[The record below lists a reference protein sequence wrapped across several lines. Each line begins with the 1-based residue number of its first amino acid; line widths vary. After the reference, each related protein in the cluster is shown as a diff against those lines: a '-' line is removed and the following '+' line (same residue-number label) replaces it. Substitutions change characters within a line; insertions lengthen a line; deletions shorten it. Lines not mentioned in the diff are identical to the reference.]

1 MKWAS
6 TLAAFSALVSAVWA
20 EDLLMVDT
28 LIGLEQDEATS
39 LGFSVKV
46 VTQAQW
52 STMGTSD
59 FAAFKAIII
68 GDPYGSQD
76 LTLIQFLSDTASTWG
91 PAVQGNIIIHGMI
104 FTETIEAYTQ
114 KY

>member
-6 TLAAFSALVSAVWA
+6 TLAAFSALVCAVVA

-28 LIGLEQDEATS
+28 LVGLEQDEATS

-46 VTQAQW
+46 VTEAQW
-52 STMGTSD
+52 RAMGTSD

-68 GDPYGSQD
+68 GDPFGSQD

-91 PAVQGNIIIHGMI
+91 PAVQGNIIIHGLIPTGM
-104 FTETIEAYTQ
+104 IEAYRQ
-114 KY
+114 RY